1 MNKKE
6 LRKKILD
13 LRSRL
18 AADEVKTQS
27 QTICTRVTEEK
38 AYEEAKNV
46 CLYMPVR
53 NEVDVSYLLKDA
65 LDSEKNVWLPKVR
78 DNDMEFCHYDENTEL
93 VSGEYGILEPSS
105 EYMLEPDEGTL
116 IIMPGAVFSCKGD
129 RIGYGG
135 GYYDRYLEK
144 HPACKTIALCYD
156 FQIKEEI
163 PTELHDI
170 RPDQIISNSGK
181 VY

>member
-1 MNKKE
+1 M
-6 LRKKILD
+6 
-13 LRSRL
+13 
-18 AADEVKTQS
+18 
-27 QTICTRVTEEK
+27 
-38 AYEEAKNV
+38 

-135 GYYDRYLEK
+135 GYYDRYLERYPVLLQRNVSSK
-144 HPACKTIALCYD
+144 LSTIRW
-156 FQIKEEI
+156 FQQKSHNYYSSI
-163 PTELHDI
+163 T
-170 RPDQIISNSGK
+170 
-181 VY
+181 Y